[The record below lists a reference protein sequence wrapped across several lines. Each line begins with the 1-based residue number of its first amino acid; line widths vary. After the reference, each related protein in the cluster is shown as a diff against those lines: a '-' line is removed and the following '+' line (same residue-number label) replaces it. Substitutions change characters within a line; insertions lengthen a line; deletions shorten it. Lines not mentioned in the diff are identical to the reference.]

1 MAAGMSHDRQVDLA
15 VDLSQRTGRTDAI
28 YRALHAAL
36 TGGRIPAGERLPSTR
51 DLARDLGVSRASVTE
66 AYERL
71 VAEGFLE
78 TRAGS
83 GTYATAAASDIP
95 PVRHR
100 PGALRPRAGWRW
112 SPYPTSGDAAV
123 PAHDFRVGIPDA
135 SLFPFDTWRRLL
147 AAESRA
153 AGRAAGSYSGPA
165 GLPRFREAVAR
176 YVAGSRGVRTGPDDV
191 IATTGSQQA
200 LDLVARVLLEPGD
213 VVAMEDP
220 GYPEARELFAL
231 HGARV
236 VPVPVDAEGLV
247 VDEIPAQARLVY
259 TTPSHQFPL
268 GMPLSLARRRAL
280 LAHAARHGAA
290 VIEDDYDSEFRRAR
304 RPLESLQALDRDGRV
319 VYVGTFSK
327 SLLPSLRVGYLV
339 APPSLRDALLAARQL
354 TDGHGAVHVQAAL
367 ARFIDD
373 GLLAR
378 HVRKAS
384 ARYTER
390 YEILLDALTDLP
402 VEPVPTAAGLHVAA
416 HLPADA
422 LLDSRELVARARR
435 GSVVLD
441 SLGTYAVGPYRDGVV
456 LGFGGAVTSTIRPGI
471 RVLERLL
478 TACPPV

>member
-1 MAAGMSHDRQVDLA
+1 MGDDRQVDLA

-28 YRALHAAL
+28 YRALHGAL
-36 TGGRIPAGERLPSTR
+36 TTGRVPAGERLPSTR
-51 DLARDLGVSRASVTE
+51 DLARDLGVSRASVAT

-78 TRAGS
+78 TRTGAG
-83 GTYATAAASDIP
+83 TFATAAASDTP
-95 PVRHR
+95 PVRR
-100 PGALRPRAGWRW
+100 RSPGTLRPRAGWRW
-112 SPYPTSGDAAV
+112 TAHPASGDQPV
-123 PAHDFRVGIPDA
+123 PDHDFRVGIPDA
-135 SLFPFDTWRRLL
+135 GLFPFDTWRRLL

-153 AGRAAGSYSGPA
+153 GGPAAGSYSGPA

-176 YVAGSRGVRTGPDDV
+176 YVAGSRGVQAGPDDV
-191 IATTGSQQA
+191 VATTGAQQA
-200 LDLVARVLLEPGD
+200 LDLVSRVLLEPGD

-236 VPVPVDAEGLV
+236 MPVPVDAEGLV
-247 VDEIPAQARLVY
+247 VDQIPAQARLVY

-290 VIEDDYDSEFRRAR
+290 VVEDDYDSEFRRVR

-327 SLLPSLRVGYLV
+327 SLLPGLRVGYLV

-384 ARYTER
+384 AHYTER
-390 YEILLDALTDLP
+390 YEILLDALAELP
-402 VEPVPTAAGLHVAA
+402 VEPVPSAAGLHLAA
-416 HLPADA
+416 YLPADA
-422 LLDSRELVARARR
+422 PVGSQALVTRARR
-435 GSVVLD
+435 RSVALE
-441 SLGTYAVGPYRDGVV
+441 SLAAFAVGPHRDGIV
-456 LGFGGAVTSTIRPGI
+456 LGIGGAVTSSIRPGI
-471 RVLERLL
+471 RALGRLL
-478 TACPPV
+478 AP

>member
-1 MAAGMSHDRQVDLA
+1 MDLA

-28 YRALHAAL
+28 YRALHTAL
-36 TGGRIPAGERLPSTR
+36 TTGRVPAGERLPSTR
-51 DLARDLGVSRASVTE
+51 DLARDLGVSRASVAT

-71 VAEGFLE
+71 AAEGFLE
-78 TRAGS
+78 TRTGAG
-83 GTYATAAASDIP
+83 TFATAAARDVP

-100 PGALRPRAGWRW
+100 KPGALRPRAGWRW
-112 SPYPTSGDAAV
+112 SAHRTSGDAPV

-153 AGRAAGSYSGPA
+153 GGPAAGSYGSPA
-165 GLPRFREAVAR
+165 GLPGFREAVAR
-176 YVAGSRGVRTGPDDV
+176 YVSGSRGVQAGPDDV
-191 IATTGSQQA
+191 IATTGAQQA

-247 VDEIPAQARLVY
+247 VDQIPAQARLVY

-280 LAHAARHGAA
+280 LAHAAKHGAA
-290 VIEDDYDSEFRRAR
+290 VVEDDYDSEFRRVR

-327 SLLPSLRVGYLV
+327 SLLPGLRVGYLV
-339 APPSLRDALLAARQL
+339 APSSLREALLAARQL

-390 YEILLDALTDLP
+390 YEILLDALADLP
-402 VEPVPTAAGLHVAA
+402 VEPVPSAAGLHLAA
-416 HLPADA
+416 YLPADA
-422 LLDSRELVARARR
+422 PAGSQALVARARR
-435 GSVVLD
+435 RSVALE
-441 SLGTYAVGPYRDGVV
+441 SLAAFATGPHRDGIV
-456 LGFGGAVTSTIRPGI
+456 LGIGGTVTSSIRPGI
-471 RVLERLL
+471 RVLGRLL
-478 TACPPV
+478 AP

>member
-1 MAAGMSHDRQVDLA
+1 MGHDRRVDLA

-28 YRALHAAL
+28 YRALHTAL
-36 TGGRIPAGERLPSTR
+36 TAGRVRAGEQLPSTR
-51 DLARDLGVSRASVTE
+51 DLAEDLGVSRASVTT

-78 TRAGS
+78 TRTGS
-83 GTYATAAASDIP
+83 GTFATAAAGDTP
-95 PVRHR
+95 PVRR
-100 PGALRPRAGWRW
+100 RNPGALRPRAGWHWTVR
-112 SPYPTSGDAAV
+112 PTSGDVPV

-135 SLFPFDTWRRLL
+135 GLFPFDTWRRLL

-153 AGRAAGSYSGPA
+153 GGPAAGSYAGPA

-176 YVAGSRGVRTGPDDV
+176 YVTGSRGVQAGPDDV
-191 IATTGSQQA
+191 IATTGAQQA

-220 GYPEARELFAL
+220 GYPDARDLFML

-247 VDEIPAQARLVY
+247 VDQIPPRARLVY

-280 LAHAARHGAA
+280 LAHAVRHGVA

-304 RPLESLQALDRDGRV
+304 RPLESLQALDRDGHV

-327 SLLPSLRVGYLV
+327 SLLPGLRVGYLM
-339 APPSLRDALLAARQL
+339 APSSLRDALLAARQL

-384 ARYTER
+384 AHYTER
-390 YEILLDALTDLP
+390 HEILLDALAELP
-402 VEPVPTAAGLHVAA
+402 VEPVPSAAGLHVAA
-416 HLPADA
+416 YLSGDSPAGARA
-422 LLDSRELVARARR
+422 LVTRARR
-435 GSVVLD
+435 RSVALE
-441 SLGTYAVGPYRDGVV
+441 SLAAYAVGTHREGVV
-456 LGFGGAVTSTIRPGI
+456 LGIGGAVTSSIRPGI
-471 RVLERLL
+471 QALGRLL
-478 TACPPV
+478 AP